1 MRASSVGGCE
11 AVAVVCASRYRKG
24 ECVVD
29 ASCVEWYAESGG
41 LPVYESSKNE
51 EEEEDVVEDEE
62 KEKEK
67 EVDGKRRRR
76 VLGCLYLIAIPVTGC
91 RSNAANSALLR
102 LRPELNLTL
111 SRSSYGA
118 GK

>member
-62 KEKEK
+62 EEK

-76 VLGCLYLIAIPVTGC
+76 VLRCLFLIAIPVTGC

-102 LRPELNLTL
+102 LRPELNLIL